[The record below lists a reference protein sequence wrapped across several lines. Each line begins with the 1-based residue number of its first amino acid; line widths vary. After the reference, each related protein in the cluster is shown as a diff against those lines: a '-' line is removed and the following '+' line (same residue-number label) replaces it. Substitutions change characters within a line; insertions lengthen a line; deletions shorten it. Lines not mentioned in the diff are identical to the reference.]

1 MAKGSR
7 GGRRVNQRATPQ
19 ATASTPTVNGIS
31 TGNFTA
37 LTDTY
42 TKDLR
47 DVVDGLYTPSVLDA
61 IKQYISKADT
71 GNGYSMAQNLNY
83 KLEHGLPLNAN
94 EKFMVKYMT
103 QAMHNIGQ
111 DTILY
116 RGAHS
121 DLLQNLGIKDY
132 TKLTQAQLQQSLIG
146 AEFSNKGFT
155 STSYDKSKN
164 PFYTGSQSGGREVEL
179 VIKAPANSKM
189 VFGAKSQAEIV
200 LARDTKFRITGVRQ
214 TGRMATPRT
223 ASRPMPV
230 VEVEVEVYE

>member
-7 GGRRVNQRATPQ
+7 GGRRAGTPGPAT
-19 ATASTPTVNGIS
+19 
-31 TGNFTA
+31 TGSPGVYTA
-37 LTDTY
+37 LTDNQAQ
-42 TKDLR
+42 DLR

-71 GNGYSMAQNLNY
+71 GNGYSMAQNLNH
-83 KLEHGLPLNAN
+83 KLNNDLPLNAN
-94 EKFMVKYMT
+94 EKFMVKYMS

-121 DLLQNLGIKDY
+121 DILERLGIKDY
-132 TKLTQAQLQQSLIG
+132 TKLSGAQLQQALVG

-155 STSYDKSKN
+155 STSYDRSKN
-164 PFYTGSQSGGREVEL
+164 PFYTGAVSGGREVEM
-179 VIKAPANSKM
+179 VIKAPASSKM
-189 VFGAKSQAEIV
+189 VFGAKSQSEII
-200 LARDTKFRITGVRQ
+200 LAQNTKFRITGARY

-223 ASRPMPV
+223 SATAMPV
-230 VEVEVEVYE
+230 VEIEVEAY